1 MIQQGEAMRLR
12 VIQRVQLHHWVFVGL
27 VLTALS
33 CGRVGLAA
41 PSGLPEA
48 LQACTQEHDDSRR
61 LACYDREM
69 AHLKAASE
77 KSFGL
82 SGAQERKLE
91 PPSTPEAREKPKPQV
106 LSSTVA
112 AVSMRGD
119 GRQVIRLDNGETWVQ
134 GEAYETFHVNAG
146 DIVTIKHGALGS
158 FYMYVPSGLATR
170 VTRVR

>member
-1 MIQQGEAMRLR
+1 MRLR
-12 VIQRVQLHHWVFVGL
+12 QMQQVRLNHWVCVGL
-27 VLTALS
+27 VLAGAS
-33 CGRVGLAA
+33 CGRVALAS
-41 PSGLPEA
+41 SGVPEA
-48 LQACTQEHDDSRR
+48 LQACAQEHDDSRR

-69 AHLKAASE
+69 ARLTSASE

-91 PPSTPEAREKPKPQV
+91 PPPPPEAREKAKPQA

-119 GRQVIRLDNGETWVQ
+119 GRQVIRLANGETWVQ
-134 GEAYETFHVNAG
+134 GEAYETFRVNVG
-146 DIVTIKHGALGS
+146 DNVTVKHGTLGS

>member
-1 MIQQGEAMRLR
+1 MRLR
-12 VIQRVQLHHWVFVGL
+12 KIQRVRLNHWVCVGL
-27 VLTALS
+27 VLAGAS

-41 PSGLPEA
+41 AAGLPEA

-69 AHLKAASE
+69 ARLTTASE

-91 PPSTPEAREKPKPQV
+91 PPPPEAREKPKPQV
-106 LSSTVA
+106 LSSTVT

-119 GRQVIRLDNGETWVQ
+119 GRQVIRLTNGETWVQ
-134 GEAYETFHVNAG
+134 GEAYETFHVNTG
-146 DIVTIKHGALGS
+146 DTVTVKHGALGS

>member
-1 MIQQGEAMRLR
+1 MARL
-12 VIQRVQLHHWVFVGL
+12 
-27 VLTALS
+27 T
-33 CGRVGLAA
+33 
-41 PSGLPEA
+41 
-48 LQACTQEHDDSRR
+48 
-61 LACYDREM
+61 
-69 AHLKAASE
+69 AASE

-91 PPSTPEAREKPKPQV
+91 PPRTEAREKPKPQA

-119 GRQVIRLDNGETWVQ
+119 GRQVIRLANGETWVQ
-134 GEAYETFHVNAG
+134 GEAYETFHANVG
-146 DIVTIKHGALGS
+146 DTVTIKHGSLGS